1 MFELAVL
8 VALLLFFVILGVPVA
23 FALGITSVIGISV
36 FLSPAQLSQM
46 ANICYTQA
54 SSLTL
59 MVAPLFILMSELISS
74 GGLSKDIF
82 DVLSRWFKK
91 FPGGLAISNVFA
103 CMVFAALCGSSP
115 VTAVTI
121 GKISVPEM
129 INKGYNRGFSIG
141 STVAG
146 GTIGILIP
154 PSLSLIIY
162 GVITETSISKLFMA
176 GIVPGLLLSLS
187 FCIYIYLKVR
197 LNPAMGGLSV
207 AGPLP
212 AKKLP
217 AVNISSGSRP
227 ISGNPVAG
235 GVSAGNPS
243 SGSTVDRKPSLETQ
257 SSLGRDLLI
266 MGPLLSLIIVVLG
279 SMFLGYVTPT
289 EAAGVGAFGAFLIVV
304 AMKRLTWPLFLNVL
318 KETAKTSAMLLFLI
332 IFGLVFSYMAS
343 SLGIPREISGILVGI
358 STSKWVILTFVL
370 LFWVAG
376 GCILDPTGLIVIS
389 MPILYPP
396 LLALGFEPIW
406 IGIIST
412 LTICIGMITPPVGLN
427 LYVVKGITD
436 ASFEEIV
443 AGSMPFLLVIVVV
456 MLVLIAFP
464 QIVMFVP
471 NAM

>member
-1 MFELAVL
+1 MLELIVL
-8 VALLLFFVILGVPVA
+8 VFLLLFFVILGVPVA
-23 FALGITSVIGISV
+23 FSLGITSVIGICV

-54 SSLTL
+54 TSLTL

-103 CMVFAALCGSSP
+103 CTVFAALCGSSP
-115 VTAVTI
+115 VTSVTI
-121 GKISVPEM
+121 GKISIPEM

-176 GIVPGLLLSLS
+176 GIAPGFLLSLS
-187 FCIYIYLKVR
+187 FCIYIYLKVK
-197 LNPAMGGLSV
+197 LNPAMGGLSTDKS
-207 AGPLP
+207 LP
-212 AKKLP
+212 GKLSP
-217 AVNISSGSRP
+217 ET
-227 ISGNPVAG
+227 
-235 GVSAGNPS
+235 GVSTENPS
-243 SGSTVDRKPSLETQ
+243 SF
-257 SSLGRDLLI
+257 GRDLLI
-266 MGPLLSLIIVVLG
+266 MGPLLTLIIVVLG

-304 AMKRLTWPLFLNVL
+304 AMRRLTWPIFVNVL
-318 KETAKTSAMLLFLI
+318 KETAKTSAMLMFLI

-343 SLGIPREISGILVGI
+343 ALGIPREISSILVSI
-358 STSKWVILTFVL
+358 NANKWIILSFVL
-370 LFWVAG
+370 LFWMAG

-396 LLALGFEPIW
+396 LIELGFEPIW

-427 LYVVKGITD
+427 LYVVKGITS

-443 AGSMPFLLVIVVV
+443 AGSMPFLLVIVAVMVILVV
-456 MLVLIAFP
+456 FP

>member
-1 MFELAVL
+1 MFELIVL

-23 FALGITSVIGISV
+23 FSLGIASVIGISV

-103 CMVFAALCGSSP
+103 CTVFAALCGSSP

-129 INKGYNRGFSIG
+129 IKKGYNRGFSIG

-187 FCIYIYLKVR
+187 FCIYIYFKVK

-207 AGPLP
+207 EKTLP
-212 AKKLP
+212 GKKIFGTS
-217 AVNISSGSRP
+217 VFSGSP
-227 ISGNPVAG
+227 
-235 GVSAGNPS
+235 SANNPS
-243 SGSTVDRKPSLETQ
+243 LGTFPQ
-257 SSLGRDLLI
+257 SSPAYKGNGSEETNLELPPSFGRDLLI
-266 MGPLLSLIIVVLG
+266 MGPLLSLIIIVLG

-343 SLGIPREISGILVGI
+343 SLGIPREISSILVGL

-370 LFWVAG
+370 LFWMAG

-396 LLALGFEPIW
+396 LIALGFEPIW

-443 AGSMPFLLVIVVV
+443 AGSMPFLLVIIVV
-456 MLVLIAFP
+456 MLVLIVFP